1 MAQLQL
7 KKPLGERDQKRLND
21 MLIIHSWKF
30 KTQRVEKLLD
40 MGAQLEYEPGNG
52 WTPLFNVAYTGDKR
66 TFVMLIRRGANI
78 DQTDGTGRKVTDY
91 ANHSAVKRKNKPFLR
106 FLKFARES
114 MDRRDF
120 NHFISVFGEC
130 VGWV

>member
-1 MAQLQL
+1 
-7 KKPLGERDQKRLND
+7 